1 MAAMHLLCVSKC
13 LSIEIS
19 LLSARILLRSYG
31 ASWAPL
37 AIRRQMAQAIPS
49 SIHCTTAWEFYMV
62 VTRGR
67 DAIVCT
73 KIGAI

>member
-1 MAAMHLLCVSKC
+1 
-13 LSIEIS
+13 
-19 LLSARILLRSYG
+19 
-31 ASWAPL
+31 
-37 AIRRQMAQAIPS
+37 MAQAIPS

-73 KIGAI
+73 KIGGDMVDKVITGRDYSI